1 MRDVDTLILGGG
13 IAGLAAALPLAD
25 GAAVLERNARPGGL
39 VRTECFNG
47 YWFDHVLHLL
57 HVSDASMEARLR
69 SLIGDDLARCPPE
82 AWVETR
88 AGTTRFP
95 FQMNLHGLD
104 AEVVSR
110 CLRDL
115 ARVTFG
121 GPRPAPRNFHDVLL
135 STFGR
140 EMCELFLFPYNR
152 KVYKRPLE
160 ELAPAGFQWTIT
172 PPDFEKVLRGALG
185 LTRGH
190 SAYNA
195 NGWYPRPPRGAA
207 VRGMELLT
215 SAIAARVHDLRL
227 DHAVQS
233 IDAKQRIVV
242 ARNGALRT
250 FRYRRACSTL
260 PLPLTVALCQ
270 QAPSDL
276 KRACASLPFNR
287 VITVAF
293 CVEGPRPSGQGH
305 WRYYADESLIFNRLV
320 FPHEFDP
327 LNAPDDGW
335 GLMAEI
341 TLPGNEPMPEARDV
355 IARTQHDVE
364 RAGALHGGRVLNA
377 YIILA
382 EPAYVLFTE
391 ESRRVTAAA
400 MAFLRAH
407 EIEPMGRYGRWE
419 YSSMAQVIGD
429 AMLWAESHDPA
440 RDTAS

>member
-13 IAGLAAALPLAD
+13 VAGLAAALPLGD
-25 GAAVLERNARPGGL
+25 GAVVLERNARPGGL
-39 VRTECFNG
+39 VRTECFSG

-57 HVSDASMEARLR
+57 HVSDAAMEARFR
-69 SLIGDDLARCPPE
+69 SLLGDDLARCPPE
-82 AWVETR
+82 AWVETT

-104 AEVVSR
+104 AEVVVR

-115 ARVTFG
+115 ARVTFA
-121 GPRPAPRNFHDVLL
+121 GPSPAPRNFHDVLL

-152 KVYKRPLE
+152 KVYRRPLE

-172 PPDFEKVLRGALG
+172 PPDFDKVLRGALG
-185 LTRGH
+185 LTHGH
-190 SAYNA
+190 HAYNA
-195 NGWYPRPPRGAA
+195 NGWYPRPPRGAG
-207 VRGMELLT
+207 VRGMEILT
-215 SAIAARVHDLRL
+215 RALAARVDDLRL
-227 DHAVQS
+227 EHEIES
-233 IDAKQRIVV
+233 IDTTRRIVV
-242 ARNGALRT
+242 ARNGALHT
-250 FRYRRACSTL
+250 FGYRRACSTL
-260 PLPLTVALCQ
+260 PLPVTIMLCD
-270 QAPSDL
+270 QAPHDL

-287 VITVAF
+287 VLSVAF
-293 CVEGPRPSGQGH
+293 CVEGPRPTGQGH

-341 TLPGNEPMPEARDV
+341 TLPGNEPMPAARDV
-355 IARTQHDVE
+355 IARTKHDIE
-364 RAGALHGGRVLNA
+364 RAGAFNGGRVRA
-377 YIILA
+377 THIILA

-407 EIEPMGRYGRWE
+407 DIEPMGRYGRWE

-429 AMLWAESHDPA
+429 AIQWAESQEPA
-440 RDTAS
+440 RDTSS

>member
-13 IAGLAAALPLAD
+13 IAGLATALPLGD
-25 GAAVLERNARPGGL
+25 AAVVLERNARPGGL
-39 VRTECFNG
+39 VRTECFG
-47 YWFDHVLHLL
+47 GWWFDHVLHLL
-57 HVSDASMEARLR
+57 HVADAATEARFRTLV
-69 SLIGDDLARCPPE
+69 GDDLARCPPE
-82 AWVETR
+82 AWVETK

-104 AEVVSR
+104 AEVVVR

-115 ARVTFG
+115 AQVSFS

-152 KVYKRPLE
+152 KVYGRPLE

-172 PPDFEKVLRGALG
+172 PPDFDKVLRGALG
-185 LTRGH
+185 VTRGH
-190 SAYNA
+190 HAYNA

-215 SAIAARVHDLRL
+215 RALAARVSDLRL
-227 DHAVQS
+227 EHEVRS
-233 IDAKQRIVV
+233 IDARRRTVV
-242 ARNGALRT
+242 AQNGALRT

-260 PLPLTVALCQ
+260 PLPLTVSLCD
-270 QAPSDL
+270 QAPPDL
-276 KRACASLPFNR
+276 KRACAALPFNR
-287 VITVAF
+287 VVTVAF
-293 CVEGPRPSGQGH
+293 CIEGPRPTGQGH
-305 WRYYADESLIFNRLV
+305 WRYYADESVIFNRLI
-320 FPHEFDP
+320 FMHEFDP

-341 TLPGNEPMPEARDV
+341 TLPGNEPMPAARDV
-355 IARTQHDVE
+355 IARAQRDIE
-364 RAGALHGGRVLNA
+364 RTGALHGGRVRA
-377 YIILA
+377 AHIILA

-407 EIEPMGRYGRWE
+407 DIEPMGRYGRWE

-429 AMLWAESHDPA
+429 AMQWGESQQPM
-440 RDTAS
+440 RDAAS

>member
-1 MRDVDTLILGGG
+1 MLDVDTLILGGG
-13 IAGLAAALPLAD
+13 VAGLAAAMPLGD
-25 GAAVLERNARPGGL
+25 AAVVLERNARPGGL
-39 VRTECFNG
+39 VRTECFGG

-57 HVSDASMEARLR
+57 HVSDAATEARFR
-69 SLIGDDLARCPPE
+69 SLVGDDLARCPPE
-82 AWVETR
+82 AWVETS

-104 AEVVSR
+104 AEVVVR
-110 CLRDL
+110 CVRDL
-115 ARVTFG
+115 ARVTFA

-152 KVYKRPLE
+152 KVYRRPLD

-172 PPDFEKVLRGALG
+172 PPDFDKVLRGALG
-185 LTRGH
+185 LVRGH
-190 SAYNA
+190 HAYNA

-215 SAIAARVHDLRL
+215 RALAARVSDLRL
-227 DHAVQS
+227 EHEVQS
-233 IDAKQRIVV
+233 IDAERRTIV
-242 ARNGALRT
+242 ARNGALQT

-260 PLPLTVALCQ
+260 PLPVTIGLCE
-270 QAPSDL
+270 QAPPDL

-293 CVEGPRPSGQGH
+293 CVEGPRPIGQGH
-305 WRYYADESLIFNRLV
+305 WRYYADESVIFNRLI
-320 FPHEFDP
+320 FMHEFDP

-341 TLPGNEPMPEARDV
+341 TLPGNEPAPAAGDV
-355 IARTQHDVE
+355 IARAQRDIE
-364 RAGALHGGRVLNA
+364 RTGALHGGRVKA
-377 YIILA
+377 AHIILA

-391 ESRRVTAAA
+391 ESRQITSAA
-400 MAFLRAH
+400 MEFLRAYD
-407 EIEPMGRYGRWE
+407 IEPMGRYGRWE
-419 YSSMAQVIGD
+419 YSSMAQVIDD
-429 AMLWAESHDPA
+429 AMRWGESQLPMENA
-440 RDTAS
+440 AS

>member
-13 IAGLAAALPLAD
+13 IAGLAAALPLGD
-25 GAAVLERNARPGGL
+25 AAVVLERNARAGGL
-39 VRTECFNG
+39 VRTECFGG

-57 HVSDASMEARLR
+57 HVPDPEMEAKFR
-69 SLIGDDLARCPPE
+69 SLVGDDLARCPPE
-82 AWVETR
+82 AWVETK

-104 AEVVSR
+104 AEVVVR
-110 CLRDL
+110 CLHDL

-121 GPRPAPRNFHDVLL
+121 DPQPAPRNFHDVLL

-140 EMCELFLFPYNR
+140 EMCDLFLFPYNR
-152 KVYKRPLE
+152 KVYRRPLE

-172 PPDFEKVLRGALG
+172 PPDFDSVLRGALG
-185 LTRGH
+185 MTRGH
-190 SAYNA
+190 NAYNA

-215 SAIAARVHDLRL
+215 RALAAHTHDLKL
-227 DHAVQS
+227 EHAVQS
-233 IDAKQRIVV
+233 IDAKRRIVV

-250 FRYRRACSTL
+250 FGYRRACSTL
-260 PLPLTVALCQ
+260 PLPLTVALCD
-270 QAPSDL
+270 QAPADL

-293 CVEGPRPSGQGH
+293 CMEGPRPIGQGH
-305 WRYYADESLIFNRLV
+305 WRYYADEDVIFNRLI

-341 TLPGNEPMPEARDV
+341 TLPGTQPMPDAREV
-355 IARTQHDVE
+355 IARTRRDVE
-364 RAGALHGGRVLNA
+364 RVGALHGGRVA
-377 YIILA
+377 DARIILA

-400 MAFLRAH
+400 MAFLRSH
-407 EIEPMGRYGRWE
+407 DIEPMGRYGRWE
-419 YSSMAQVIGD
+419 YSSMAQVIGN
-429 AMLWAESHDPA
+429 AIRWGESQEPA
-440 RDTAS
+440 REVAS